1 MADKLGLLGLWGL
14 GRWNKLHEKLSVEVG
29 GLSVCLSV
37 CLSLCVCV
45 CLSPLSVSVSVSL
58 PFFTS
63 PFSCS
68 LPSSPFPSPLLP
80 LPLPDTL
87 YLLSIFPHNSCSKIS
102 RK

>member
-29 GLSVCLSV
+29 GLSVCLS
-37 CLSLCVCV
+37 
-45 CLSPLSVSVSVSL
+45 PLFVFISVSL
-58 PFFTS
+58 PFLTS

-68 LPSSPFPSPLLP
+68 LLSSPFPSPLLP

-87 YLLSIFPHNSCSKIS
+87 YSLNIS
-102 RK
+102 P

>member
-29 GLSVCLSV
+29 GLSVCLFL
-37 CLSLCVCV
+37 CLSV
-45 CLSPLSVSVSVSL
+45 CLSPLFVFISVSL
-58 PFFTS
+58 PLLTS

-68 LPSSPFPSPLLP
+68 LLSSPFPSPLLP